1 MSKFYGPVGFIETKE
16 TTPGVWEEVITEEFF
31 YGDILRKNVKN
42 VSSGNV
48 NDDVDI
54 SNEISILAS
63 PYAME
68 NFHLMKYVGYMGA
81 KWKITSIDIQ
91 YPRLNLSIGGVY
103 NA

>member
-16 TTPGVWEEVITEEFF
+16 TTPGVWEEVVTEEFF

-42 VSSGNV
+42 ISSGNV

>member
-16 TTPGVWEEVITEEFF
+16 TTPGVWEEVVTEEFF